1 MRITIFT
8 HRKNKPNLR
17 THGIGTT
24 KNPGE
29 NCPKAKGASNDGFCY
44 QWYSSPGIGS
54 GYSRAMANLT
64 EALMTVLHRLLL
76 TVFFLIAVSPVF
88 AAGPSEHVR
97 AIVSGIVTY
106 TRWPSL
112 TGAPKL
118 CIFASSRFTHSLAHE
133 DPDALPY
140 QPVIVR
146 NSEEALK
153 TTCDGFYFGSE
164 TPTQQSELTR
174 RYGSRPLLLIAEQN
188 TDCSIGSA
196 FCLIINDDRVRFS
209 VNLDVLTHSG
219 VRVNPDVLMLAR
231 KKPHE

>member
-1 MRITIFT
+1 
-8 HRKNKPNLR
+8 
-17 THGIGTT
+17 
-24 KNPGE
+24 
-29 NCPKAKGASNDGFCY
+29 
-44 QWYSSPGIGS
+44 
-54 GYSRAMANLT
+54 
-64 EALMTVLHRLLL
+64 V
-76 TVFFLIAVSPVF
+76 VFF
-88 AAGPSEHVR
+88 AGHRQRLFPRYGDFDGSVNDSITPSF
-97 AIVSGIVTY
+97 ID
-106 TRWPSL
+106 
-112 TGAPKL
+112 
-118 CIFASSRFTHSLAHE
+118 CIFSHRGISCFCCRTFRTCSRYCFRDRDLHPLAVINRSAKAE

-146 NSEEALK
+146 NREEALK

-164 TPTQQSELTR
+164 SPTEQSELTR
-174 RYGSRPLLLIAEQN
+174 RYGPRPLLLIAEQN

>member
-1 MRITIFT
+1 MHFCLIT
-8 HRKNKPNLR
+8 
-17 THGIGTT
+17 
-24 KNPGE
+24 
-29 NCPKAKGASNDGFCY
+29 
-44 QWYSSPGIGS
+44 
-54 GYSRAMANLT
+54 
-64 EALMTVLHRLLL
+64 LH
-76 TVFFLIAVSPVF
+76 P
-88 AAGPSEHVR
+88 
-97 AIVSGIVTY
+97 
-106 TRWPSL
+106 
-112 TGAPKL
+112 
-118 CIFASSRFTHSLAHE
+118 SLAHE

-146 NSEEALK
+146 NREEALK

-164 TPTQQSELTR
+164 SPTEQSELTR
-174 RYGSRPLLLIAEQN
+174 RYGPRPLLLIAEQN

>member
-1 MRITIFT
+1 
-8 HRKNKPNLR
+8 
-17 THGIGTT
+17 
-24 KNPGE
+24 
-29 NCPKAKGASNDGFCY
+29 
-44 QWYSSPGIGS
+44 
-54 GYSRAMANLT
+54 
-64 EALMTVLHRLLL
+64 MTVLHRLLL

-146 NSEEALK
+146 NREEALK
-153 TTCDGFYFGSE
+153 TTCDGFYFAAN
-164 TPTQQSELTR
+164 R
-174 RYGSRPLLLIAEQN
+174 RLNSQN
-188 TDCSIGSA
+188 SLAAMARGRCYSSQNKIRIVQLVA
-196 FCLIINDDRVRFS
+196 RF
-209 VNLDVLTHSG
+209 
-219 VRVNPDVLMLAR
+219 A
-231 KKPHE
+231 